1 MYYLNVIITLD
12 SDVYVCSD
20 KTLITLISSTN
31 CKSHQQIVNQCNLD
45 ECISLLA
52 NTSVTDE
59 ALRIFYSL
67 ILCTPQTVYTVV
79 CGLYLNNSFIAL

>member
-1 MYYLNVIITLD
+1 MYYLNMIITLD

-31 CKSHQQIVNQCNLD
+31 CKLMQSD
-45 ECISLLA
+45 ECTSSLA

-59 ALRIFYSL
+59 ALQIFYSL
-67 ILCTPQTVYTVV
+67 ILCSPQTVLYTVV
-79 CGLYLNNSFIAL
+79 CGLYLNNSFIVL